1 MIESQMF
8 GIDNGAAVLI
18 IVYGFFGLCTY
29 GINVLAKWSE
39 KK

>member
-8 GIDNGAAVLI
+8 GIDNGAMVLI
-18 IVYGFFGLCTY
+18 VVYGFFGLCAY
-29 GINVLAKWSE
+29 IVNALAKWSE